1 MRIRWDD
8 DGIEEVR
15 NVVFVPALRDTG
27 DEDDWKVFMQ
37 TDTGDGLDTVA
48 VIDSDAYDSLDE
60 AMTVAM
66 GIVDLLME
74 NGYVDLRDAM
84 DEYGLQVL

>member
-8 DGIEEVR
+8 DGIEEVK
-15 NVVFVPALRDTG
+15 NVVFVPVLGAD
-27 DEDDWKVFMQ
+27 DADDWTVFMQ

-48 VIDSDAYDSLDE
+48 IIDNDAYDSLDE
-60 AMTVAM
+60 AMTAAM

>member
-15 NVVFVPALRDTG
+15 NVEFVPVLSA
-27 DEDDWKVFMQ
+27 DEDDWTVFMQ
-37 TDTGDGLDTVA
+37 TDSGDGLDTVA
-48 VIDSDAYDSLDE
+48 IIDNDAYDTLDE

-74 NGYVDLRDAM
+74 NGYIDLRDAM
-84 DEYGLQVL
+84 DEYGLRML

>member
-15 NVVFVPALRDTG
+15 NVVFVPVLGAG
-27 DEDDWKVFMQ
+27 DWTVFMQ
-37 TDTGDGLDTVA
+37 TDTGDGLDNVA
-48 VIDSDAYDSLDE
+48 IIDSDAYDSLDE